1 MAYGFND
8 DKTKAAMVS
17 QDDLSKLVRM
27 DFQTVSTPLGQ
38 NVPNN
43 QVTTIADIALPGAGV
58 YTVSARLLFSGSAGG
73 QRRIIIS
80 TNESATTWQNQCDGT
95 GNDYL
100 SAMVQFKLSG
110 SGKFYIRALQNSG
123 SSCQVTASDVS
134 WKREY

>member
-43 QVTTIADIALPGAGV
+43 QVTTIADVSLPGAGV
-58 YTVSARLLFSGSAGG
+58 YTVSARLLFSGNAGG
-73 QRRIIIS
+73 QR
-80 TNESATTWQNQCDGT
+80 
-95 GNDYL
+95 
-100 SAMVQFKLSG
+100 
-110 SGKFYIRALQNSG
+110 
-123 SSCQVTASDVS
+123 
-134 WKREY
+134 